1 MNNLHQDAQQ
11 VHANEHACDDLIPLD
26 IPSTQQN
33 NIYKDSSN
41 SNALDLCLFVE
52 QANAF
57 NGTSQASQA
66 FISHS
71 YAPFNSVNNLQ
82 QQAEQVHAN
91 EHACDGLIPLDI
103 PQMYLPILDL
113 NYYNLFEFDVVEQEP
128 SMSLQVEE
136 AATSIESIQYTSLTN
151 VDVDKDDFIRGW
163 INNLISE

>member
-1 MNNLHQDAQQ
+1 M
-11 VHANEHACDDLIPLD
+11 
-26 IPSTQQN
+26 
-33 NIYKDSSN
+33 
-41 SNALDLCLFVE
+41 E

-66 FISHS
+66 YISHS
-71 YAPFNSVNNLQ
+71 YAPFNSVNNLHQ
-82 QQAEQVHAN
+82 QVHAN
-91 EHACDGLIPLDI
+91 EHAFEGLIPLDI
-103 PQMYLPILDL
+103 PQMSLPILDL